1 MRIPRINFSDAKHYV
16 KTTCKKTINYL
27 SEKPNFDE
35 YCTKNKST
43 GLTTGELID
52 LILRNI

>member
-1 MRIPRINFSDAKHYV
+1 MRIPRINFSAAKHYV

-52 LILRNI
+52 LILRNV